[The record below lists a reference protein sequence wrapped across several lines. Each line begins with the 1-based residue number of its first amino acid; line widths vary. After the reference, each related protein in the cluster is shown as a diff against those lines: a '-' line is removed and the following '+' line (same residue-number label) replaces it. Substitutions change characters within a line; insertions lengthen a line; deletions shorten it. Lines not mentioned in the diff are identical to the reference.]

1 MPASWAG
8 HKPAGSSVEAWK
20 YWLAILAFCV
30 LQGHWDNHAVAVKEC
45 FAVSIIVFLLSVSIS
60 CQSPLFTLT
69 SCIGPIN
76 SAQKFFSYLILV
88 YSAHHPILHP
98 SAVTVTFLL
107 EPSVRGTESS
117 SSEQNPIQIG
127 FPSNFHKILRY
138 SFDINRLQSCTFM
151 LYPKKPQVLFQST
164 SS

>member
-1 MPASWAG
+1 M
-8 HKPAGSSVEAWK
+8 HKPTGSSVEAWK

-107 EPSVRGTESS
+107 EPPARNGELLKRAKSNTNRLSIKFS
-117 SSEQNPIQIG
+117 QNP
-127 FPSNFHKILRY
+127 S
-138 SFDINRLQSCTFM
+138 LQ
-151 LYPKKPQVLFQST
+151 L
-164 SS
+164 

>member
-107 EPSVRGTESS
+107 EPSECAERRAP
-117 SSEQNPIQIG
+117 QANKIQYK
-127 FPSNFHKILRY
+127 SAFHQIFTK
-138 SFDINRLQSCTFM
+138 SFVTALI
-151 LYPKKPQVLFQST
+151 
-164 SS
+164 